1 MMYERKELEELL
13 EPGDI
18 ISIDVGATYKGWV
31 GDSAWTYAVGSIDAE
46 AEALMAATE
55 GSL

>member
-1 MMYERKELEELL
+1 MTFRPVSALRSTRSWCTVSRAQERWL

-31 GDSAWTYAVGSIDAE
+31 GDSGLD
-46 AEALMAATE
+46 LP
-55 GSL
+55 GG